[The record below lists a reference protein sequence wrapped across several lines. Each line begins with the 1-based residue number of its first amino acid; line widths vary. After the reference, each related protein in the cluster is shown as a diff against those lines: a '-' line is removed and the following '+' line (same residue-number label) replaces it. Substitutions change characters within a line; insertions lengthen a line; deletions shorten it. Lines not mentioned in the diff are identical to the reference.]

1 MGPYQIQLQ
10 EYPSKGSKK
19 QARRFQYSWF
29 KIFSNWLEYS
39 PTKDVVYCFLCYLF
53 EDKQNVHNGGDAFTV
68 KGFNSWKK
76 VNDGKRCAFLKHIR
90 SSHHKDAIVYSEN
103 LLNQAA
109 HIDSIIEKRSKEKV
123 LQNRLR
129 LKATVDIVRWLT
141 FQACAF
147 RGHDET
153 RNSKNRGNFL
163 ELLKLLASYN
173 DELANVV
180 LENAPY
186 NSQYIAASIQKELL
200 GIIANKVRKHIR
212 SEVGDSYFCVMVDES
227 RDESKKE
234 QMAIVLRFVD
244 NDGVIRERFLDLVH
258 VSDTTSVT
266 LKTCLWKQLLLYEF
280 DTSKIRGQGYDGASN
295 MRGEWNGLQAL
306 IRKECP
312 FAYYVHC
319 FAHRLQLALVAASR
333 EVIPVHQF
341 FSNLTFITNVI
352 CASSKRHD
360 ELQKAKSIE
369 IKHLL
374 ELGEIETSKGGHQ
387 VGTLKRAGDTRWGS
401 HFHSVCNLL
410 NMFNATREVLKSI
423 IEDGSYSSQRA
434 EADTAYR
441 YLISFEFVFIL
452 HLVKEI
458 MGRTDILSQALQKK
472 TQDIVNAIR
481 LVSTTKRSL
490 NEYRNDG
497 WDSLFAKVTLFS
509 EKHHID
515 IPDMKALYKSTLYRP
530 RRQDNHVT
538 VEHYY
543 RVDLFICT
551 VDKQLQELDS
561 RFNEQ
566 AMELLT
572 LGSLLLPTK
581 DMELFDIDKICL
593 LVEKYY
599 PTDFTEQEINMLRYH
614 LELFRIELIENPK
627 FKDVSTIAQL
637 CTSLAETNKCEPYYL
652 IDRLIRL
659 ILTLPVST
667 ATTER
672 GFSAMKIFKNRLRNK
687 MSDDFLASNLVVYIE
702 KDIAQRFDSASVISD
717 FKDLKGRRAEL

>member
-1 MGPYQIQLQ
+1 MFIW
-10 EYPSKGSKK
+10 ST
-19 QARRFQYSWF
+19 
-29 KIFSNWLEYS
+29 I
-39 PTKDVVYCFLCYLF
+39 T
-53 EDKQNVHNGGDAFTV
+53 
-68 KGFNSWKK
+68 
-76 VNDGKRCAFLKHIR
+76 
-90 SSHHKDAIVYSEN
+90 
-103 LLNQAA
+103 
-109 HIDSIIEKRSKEKV
+109 
-123 LQNRLR
+123 
-129 LKATVDIVRWLT
+129 
-141 FQACAF
+141 CAF

-180 LENAPY
+180 LENVPY

-200 GIIANKVRKHIR
+200 GIIAKKVRKHIR

-234 QMAIVLRFVD
+234 QMAIVIRFVD
-244 NDGVIRERFLDLVH
+244 NDGVIRERFLDFVH
-258 VSDTTSVT
+258 VSDTSSVT
-266 LKTCLWKQLLLYEF
+266 LKTCLWKQILLYEF

-360 ELQKAKSIE
+360 VLQKAKSIE

-401 HFHSVCNLL
+401 HFHSVCNFL

-423 IEDGSYSSQRA
+423 IEDGSYSSQRS

-458 MGRTDILSQALQKK
+458 MRRADILSQALQKK

-490 NEYRNDG
+490 NEFRNDG
-497 WDSLFAKVTLFS
+497 WDSLFEKVTLFS

-515 IPDMKALYKSTLYRP
+515 IPDMKALYKSTRYRP
-530 RRQDNHVT
+530 RRQDNQVT

-599 PTDFTEQEINMLRYH
+599 PTDFTEQEINMLRYR

-637 CTSLAETNKCEPYYL
+637 CTSLVETNKCDPYYL

-672 GFSAMKIFKNRLRNK
+672 GFSVMKIFKNRIRNK
-687 MSDDFLASNLVVYIE
+687 MSDDFLASNLVVYVE

-717 FKDLKGRRAEL
+717 FKDLKGRRVEL